1 MQTHVKVLAWL
12 FIIFG
17 AFYLIG
23 AFGVQMFV
31 GIITAIIGA
40 EGGQDAALGAT
51 IFGLTGTA
59 ISVFLVCMGI
69 PGIITGIGL
78 LKLKRW
84 ARIAG
89 IILSAMRLIS
99 FPIGT
104 ALGVYGLWVF
114 FDKDT
119 EALVNQ

>member
-12 FIIFG
+12 FIVFG

-23 AFGVQMFV
+23 AFGVQMVV

-40 EGGQDAALGAT
+40 QGGEDAAIGAT

-59 ISVFLVCMGI
+59 MSIFLVCMGI

-114 FDKDT
+114 FHKDT